1 MRIDPQRLM
10 RLAVLVNQGSFRKAA
25 EVLGVTQ
32 PALSQ
37 SIAQLELETGVKVIE
52 RTPHGIELTIFGE
65 ALYIH
70 AKAIDWELA
79 QAVQRIQELTAGN
92 QGVLTVGAVNGA
104 AVYMVAQAI
113 CRLQVAKPGVNT
125 RIVEEASTGSLMRQL
140 RDRSLDLVICQT
152 LPDFELKG
160 ARSVPL
166 FHSRR
171 LACVRAGHPLGPAPR
186 LQDLLTYP
194 FACPPDE
201 MGLLSGIR
209 DALAS
214 EGLEMPKNN
223 IITSDSIAVAKEI
236 VRNSDAFAIFS
247 DLSVWREL
255 EAGDLAATTLPYEA
269 GQWYRVVTRP
279 EHVGADATKRF
290 LQAMFAACE
299 AWGVEV
305 HPDARRLERRIPH
318 DPVGDLLVEEA

>member
-10 RLAVLVNQGSFRKAA
+10 RLAMLIKQGSFRKAA
-25 EVLGVTQ
+25 DILGITQ

-37 SIAQLELETGVKVIE
+37 SIAQLELEVGVKLIE
-52 RTPHGIELTIFGE
+52 RTPHGVKMTIYGE
-65 ALYIH
+65 ALYKH

-79 QAVQRIQELTAGN
+79 QAVQHVQELLSGSKGALN
-92 QGVLTVGAVNGA
+92 VGAVNGA
-104 AVYMVAQAI
+104 AVNIVAHAV
-113 CRLQVAKPGVNT
+113 CRLQVSKSGINT
-125 RIVEEASTGSLMRQL
+125 RIVEETSTGSLMRQL
-140 RDRSLDLVICQT
+140 HDHSLDLVICQT
-152 LPDFELKG
+152 LPDFDLKG

-186 LQDLLTYP
+186 LEDLLAYP

-201 MGLLSGIR
+201 MGLLSGVREALLR
-209 DALAS
+209 D
-214 EGLEMPKNN
+214 GLEMPQNN
-223 IITSDSIAVAKEI
+223 IIVSDSIAVAKEI

-247 DLSVWREL
+247 DLSVRHEL
-255 EAGDLAATTLPYEA
+255 EASALAATALPYEA
-269 GQWYRVVTRP
+269 GQWYRFVTRP
-279 EHVGADATKRF
+279 EHVSTDTTKFFIRA
-290 LQAMFAACE
+290 LIAACE

-318 DPVGDLLVEEA
+318 DPVRAVVSKRV